1 MSDTVEVV
9 QRKKLAEA
17 QAIKLDYEEVFATP
31 RGKKVLKDI
40 MLSGVMERSA
50 FSTDAMLMA
59 ANCAKQDFA
68 RHIMQMA
75 TPVSSKLDKPRKAK
89 K

>member
-1 MSDTVEVV
+1 MDSVSIV
-9 QRKKLAEA
+9 QQKHLEA
-17 QAIKLDYEEVFATP
+17 TEAIKKDYEDLFSTP
-31 RGKKVLKDI
+31 CGKRVLKDI

-50 FSTDAMLMA
+50 FSTDTMLMS

-68 RHIMQMA
+68 RHICQMA
-75 TPVSSKLDKPRKAK
+75 EPEKRSEKPKRAK

>member
-1 MSDTVEVV
+1 MDTPEIV
-9 QRKKLAEA
+9 QKKRLVLMDAVKA
-17 QAIKLDYEEVFATP
+17 DYEDVFSSVK
-31 RGKKVLKDI
+31 GQKVLRDI

-50 FSTDAMLMA
+50 FSTDTILMA

-68 RHIMQMA
+68 RHIAEMA
-75 TPVSSKLDKPRKAK
+75 KPTDKVEKPRRAK

>member
-1 MSDTVEVV
+1 MENSNVDIVRQKRIE
-9 QRKKLAEA
+9 LSA
-17 QAIKLDYEEVFATP
+17 AIKKDYEDVFSTAA
-31 RGKKVLKDI
+31 GKRVLKDI

-50 FSTDAMLMA
+50 FSSDSLIMA

-68 RHIMQMA
+68 RHIAQMA
-75 TPVSSKLDKPRKAK
+75 ETEKRVEKPRKAK

>member
-1 MSDTVEVV
+1 MDTPEIV
-9 QRKKLAEA
+9 QKKRVALMDAVKA
-17 QAIKLDYEEVFATP
+17 DYEDVFSSVK
-31 RGKKVLKDI
+31 GQKVLRDI

-50 FSTDAMLMA
+50 FSTDTLLMA

-68 RHIMQMA
+68 RHIAEMA
-75 TPVSSKLDKPRKAK
+75 KPTEKVEKPRRAK

>member
-1 MSDTVEVV
+1 MDSVEIV
-9 QRKKLAEA
+9 QKKHIQSTA
-17 QAIKLDYEEVFATP
+17 AIKKDYEDLFSTP
-31 RGKKVLKDI
+31 CGKRVLKDI

-50 FSTDAMLMA
+50 FSVDTIIMA

-68 RHIMQMA
+68 RHICQMA
-75 TPVSSKLDKPRKAK
+75 EPEVKSEKPKRAK

>member
-1 MSDTVEVV
+1 MDTVEVV
-9 QRKKLAEA
+9 QQKRMALTQALKK
-17 QAIKLDYEEVFATP
+17 DYEDLFSTP
-31 RGKKVLKDI
+31 CGRRVLKDI

-50 FSTDAMLMA
+50 FNVDTHIMA

-68 RHIMQMA
+68 RHIAQMA
-75 TPVSSKLDKPRKAK
+75 EPEKKADKPRKAK

>member
-1 MSDTVEVV
+1 MDTVEIV
-9 QRKKLAEA
+9 QQKRMALTQALKK
-17 QAIKLDYEEVFATP
+17 DYEDLFSTP
-31 RGKKVLKDI
+31 AGKRVLKDI

-50 FSTDAMLMA
+50 FSVDTLVMA

-68 RHIMQMA
+68 RHIAQMA
-75 TPVSSKLDKPRKAK
+75 EPVARSEKPKRAK

>member
-1 MSDTVEVV
+1 MDTPEIV
-9 QRKKLAEA
+9 QKKRIELTNALKA
-17 QAIKLDYEEVFATP
+17 DYEDVFSSVK
-31 RGKKVLKDI
+31 GQKVLKDI

-50 FSTDAMLMA
+50 FSLDALTMA

-68 RHIMQMA
+68 RHIAEMA
-75 TPVSSKLDKPRKAK
+75 KPSDKVEKPRKAK

>member
-1 MSDTVEVV
+1 MDTVDIV
-9 QRKKLAEA
+9 QQKRMALTQALKK
-17 QAIKLDYEEVFATP
+17 DYEDLFSTP
-31 RGKKVLKDI
+31 AGTRVLKDI

-50 FSTDAMLMA
+50 FSVDTLVMA

-68 RHIMQMA
+68 RHIAQMA
-75 TPVSSKLDKPRKAK
+75 EPEARSEKPKRAK

>member
-1 MSDTVEVV
+1 MDNVDVV
-9 QRKKLAEA
+9 QTKRIQQME
-17 QAIKLDYEEVFATP
+17 AIKKDYEDLFSTP
-31 RGKKVLKDI
+31 CGKRVLRDI

-50 FSTDAMLMA
+50 FSTDTLVMA

-68 RHIMQMA
+68 RHIAQMA
-75 TPVSSKLDKPRKAK
+75 EPEKKVDRPRRAK

>member
-1 MSDTVEVV
+1 MESVDIVKRKRVE
-9 QRKKLAEA
+9 LTN
-17 QAIKLDYEEVFATP
+17 AIKADYEDVFSTS
-31 RGKKVLKDI
+31 RGKKVLRDI

-50 FSTDAMLMA
+50 FSTDALIMA

-68 RHIMQMA
+68 RHIAQMA
-75 TPVSSKLDKPRKAK
+75 EPEKKSDKPAKAK

>member
-1 MSDTVEVV
+1 MDSVEIV
-9 QRKKLAEA
+9 QKRHIEA
-17 QAIKLDYEEVFATP
+17 TTAIKKDYEDLFSTP
-31 RGKKVLKDI
+31 CGKRVLKDI

-50 FSTDAMLMA
+50 FSVDTLIMA

-68 RHIMQMA
+68 RHIMQMSE
-75 TPVSSKLDKPRKAK
+75 PEKRLEKPKRAK

>member
-1 MSDTVEVV
+1 MDPVEVV
-9 QRKKLAEA
+9 QQKRMAITQALKK
-17 QAIKLDYEEVFATP
+17 DYEDLFSTP
-31 RGKKVLKDI
+31 CGKRVLKDI

-50 FSTDAMLMA
+50 FSIDTMLMA

-68 RHIMQMA
+68 RHIAQMA
-75 TPVSSKLDKPRKAK
+75 EPEARTEKPKRAK

>member
-1 MSDTVEVV
+1 MESVEIV
-9 QRKKLAEA
+9 QKKHIEA
-17 QAIKLDYEEVFATP
+17 TAAIKKDYEDLFSTP
-31 RGKKVLKDI
+31 AGKRVLKDI

-50 FSTDAMLMA
+50 FSVDTLVMA

-68 RHIMQMA
+68 RHIAQMA
-75 TPVSSKLDKPRKAK
+75 EPEKRDEKPKRAK

>member
-1 MSDTVEVV
+1 MDTVDIV
-9 QRKKLAEA
+9 QQKRMALTQALKK
-17 QAIKLDYEEVFATP
+17 DYEDLFSTP
-31 RGKKVLKDI
+31 AGKRVLKDI

-50 FSTDAMLMA
+50 FSVDTLVMA

-68 RHIMQMA
+68 RHIAQMA
-75 TPVSSKLDKPRKAK
+75 EPEARLEKPKRAK

>member
-1 MSDTVEVV
+1 MDTVDIV
-9 QRKKLAEA
+9 QQKRMALTQALKK
-17 QAIKLDYEEVFATP
+17 DYEDLFSTP
-31 RGKKVLKDI
+31 AGKRVLKDI

-50 FSTDAMLMA
+50 FSVDTLVMA

-68 RHIMQMA
+68 RHIAQMA
-75 TPVSSKLDKPRKAK
+75 EPEARSEKPKRAK

>member
-1 MSDTVEVV
+1 MDSVEVV
-9 QRKKLAEA
+9 KQKRIELTAALKK
-17 QAIKLDYEEVFATP
+17 DYEDLFNTP
-31 RGKKVLKDI
+31 CGKRVLKDI

-50 FSTDAMLMA
+50 FSLDTLTMA

-68 RHIMQMA
+68 RHIAQMA
-75 TPVSSKLDKPRKAK
+75 SIEKPIEKTKRAK